1 MLTFD
6 HIAIACTDL
15 TAASAALSSRL
26 GAPLQPGG
34 QHTRYG
40 THNALLGMGDLYL
53 ELIALDPAAPP
64 TGRAAWFDLDR
75 FTGPARPANWICRT
89 DDLPAAIAAAPV
101 APGPAVPLTR
111 GDLNWQITV
120 PVDGSLPLSGAMP
133 TLIQWGSDT
142 LHPTHRLPDSQ
153 CRLTRWEVSHPQ
165 AGLLRDNLLLHDPR
179 VAFVTGAPGFRAIID
194 IPLGTTVLH

>member
-15 TAASAALSSRL
+15 AVASAALSSQL

-34 QHTRYG
+34 RHDRYG

-53 ELIALDPAAPP
+53 ELIALDTAAAP
-64 TGRAAWFDLDR
+64 TGHAAWFDLDR

-101 APGPAVPLTR
+101 ATGPAVSLSR
-111 GDLNWQITV
+111 GDLKWQITV
-120 PVDGSLPLSGAMP
+120 PQDGSLPLSGAMP
-133 TLIQWGSDT
+133 TLIRWEPGT
-142 LHPTHRLPDSQ
+142 PHPTTRLSDSR
-153 CRLTRWEVSHPQ
+153 CRLIRWEVSHPK
-165 AGLLRDNLLLHDPR
+165 ADLLRDNLALRDPR
-179 VAFVTGAPGFRAIID
+179 VVFVTGAPGFCATID
-194 IPLGTTVLH
+194 TPLGAKVLS